1 MSQIIPVLYGVCFVL
16 LLVQAIRL
24 MGRGFSVTSIRRDR
38 TSTKSVTVHPELL
51 DQEGNLLE
59 DELLTV
65 RFTGDNEPP
74 AAASPGEQPDDSPP
88 LAPR

>member
-1 MSQIIPVLYGVCFVL
+1 MSQIIPILYGLCFVL
-16 LLVQAIRL
+16 LLVQAMRL
-24 MGRGFSVTSIRRDR
+24 MGRGFSATSGKKDR
-38 TSTKSVTVHPELL
+38 ASARSVTVHPELL

-74 AAASPGEQPDDSPP
+74 ATTSPGQQPDDSPP

>member
-1 MSQIIPVLYGVCFVL
+1 MGQIIPILYGACFVL
-16 LLVQAIRL
+16 LLVQAMRL
-24 MGRGFSVTSIRRDR
+24 MGRGFSAASSKRDR

-65 RFTGDNEPP
+65 RFTEDNEPP
-74 AAASPGEQPDDSPP
+74 ATTSSGQQPDDSPP